1 MRNFIQSVDID
12 AWRIIKNG
20 PHVPQKNGTGTT
32 KVPKHEDEYDDN
44 DWKKISINAKAI
56 NILHCSLDLNEYNR
70 VSGCQSAKQIWDKL
84 EVTYEGTD
92 VVKESRANLLIRDY
106 ELFDMRPGES
116 IADMSTRFT
125 DLVNLLKALGKK
137 FEEAEL
143 VKKIL
148 RSLPKSWE
156 AKTTVI
162 QDTKDFKTFTY
173 DELIG
178 SLIAHEMVYKKD
190 EVEYEQKKKKSIAL
204 KSNKDEDKKKGVA
217 FKADSSDNSS
227 VSSDDEDEMAVL
239 ARKFKRAFKKGGSKY
254 KKFLKKHT
262 PKDKYFKDSKEEI
275 VCYECHKLTYQ
286 AQMSIAQK
294 EERKRR

>member
-1 MRNFIQSVDID
+1 
-12 AWRIIKNG
+12 
-20 PHVPQKNGTGTT
+20 
-32 KVPKHEDEYDDN
+32 
-44 DWKKISINAKAI
+44 
-56 NILHCSLDLNEYNR
+56 
-70 VSGCQSAKQIWDKL
+70 
-84 EVTYEGTD
+84 
-92 VVKESRANLLIRDY
+92 
-106 ELFDMRPGES
+106 MRPGES

-125 DLVNLLKALGKK
+125 DLVNLLKALGKR

-178 SLIAHEMVYKKD
+178 SLIAHEMVYKKG
-190 EVEYEQKKKKSIAL
+190 EVENEQKKKKSIAL

-217 FKADSSDNSS
+217 FKVDSSDNSS
-227 VSSDDEDEMAVL
+227 ISSDDEDEMAVL

-254 KKFLKKHT
+254 KKFLKKYT
-262 PKDKYFKDSKEEI
+262 PKDKHFKDSKEEI
-275 VCYECHKLTYQ
+275 VCYECHKPGHIKPKCPLLKKKKGKEDRSKK
-286 AQMSIAQK
+286 AMKVVWSNSEESSNDESSDKEAALLCLMACEEKVESSQK
-294 EERKRR
+294 DEESDNEVCCKGMKESDKWYIDSGCSKHMVIVLEVFYVFTNAFIFPHLISYSQ